1 MGVFANL
8 RMRLSSESAD
18 ETTRLAVAHAVQVA
32 DPRMALVG
40 SHERKL
46 APVVGKVLDYC
57 RDLVDSIPGPVE
69 INAQTFGS
77 DPLVHAIFAT
87 PADIGR
93 MLGASAELGRF
104 CTSAEADGAE
114 AIYALIGMR
123 RREKLVLSP
132 ALKGDM
138 IQVDVPRRLLYFADH
153 TLHEPSADLD
163 VTRTRLR
170 DAAFDSLVRS
180 FAARLLAQ
188 RAEREDLH
196 SEWEQERALGH
207 FGTKSEIAA
216 HERRRIEIE
225 QRLRESV
232 AAMEPAHVLDALIGW
247 LEAPQSSLRLD
258 EVKVTIDPLGTVV
271 ADSADAGNAHT
282 LRLPVLVGRDRRR
295 WVVLMTRI
303 PREEAR
309 SARHEA
315 EAFKRTLT
323 I

>member
-8 RMRLSSESAD
+8 RMRLSSASAD

-46 APVVGKVLDYC
+46 APVVGKALDYC
-57 RDLVDSIPGPVE
+57 RDLVETIPGPVE

-93 MLGASAELGRF
+93 MLGSSAELARF

-114 AIYALIGMR
+114 AVYALIGMR
-123 RREKLVLSP
+123 RREKMVLSP

-153 TLHEPSADLD
+153 TLHEPSPELDL
-163 VTRTRLR
+163 TRLRLR

-180 FAARLLAQ
+180 FAARLQAQ
-188 RAEREDLH
+188 RAEREDLR
-196 SEWEQERALGH
+196 SEWEQERALSH
-207 FGTKSEIAA
+207 FGSEAEIAA
-216 HERRRIEIE
+216 HEQRRLELE

-271 ADSADAGNAHT
+271 VDGTEAGNAHT
-282 LRLPVLVGRDRRR
+282 LSLPVLVGRDRRR

>member
-18 ETTRLAVAHAVQVA
+18 ETTRRAVSHAIQVA

-40 SHERKL
+40 RHERKL
-46 APVVGKVLDYC
+46 TPVVGKALDYC
-57 RDLVDSIPGPVE
+57 RGLVETIPGPVE

-93 MLGASAELGRF
+93 MLGASAELARF
-104 CTSAEADGAE
+104 CTSPEAEGAE

-123 RREKLVLSP
+123 RREKLVISP
-132 ALKGDM
+132 ALKGDL

-153 TLHEPSADLD
+153 TLHEPSPDLD
-163 VTRTRLR
+163 LTRARLR

-196 SEWEQERALGH
+196 SEWEQERALCHHGSE
-207 FGTKSEIAA
+207 SEIAV
-216 HERRRIEIE
+216 HEQRRLELE

-232 AAMEPAHVLDALIGW
+232 AAMEPAHVLDSLVGW

-258 EVKVTIDPLGTVV
+258 EVKVTIDPLGTVIRDG
-271 ADSADAGNAHT
+271 AEAENAHT
-282 LRLPVLVGRDRRR
+282 LRLPILVGRDRRR
-295 WVVLMTRI
+295 WIVLMTRI

-309 SARHEA
+309 NARHEA
-315 EAFKRTLT
+315 EAYKRTLT

>member
-8 RMRLSSESAD
+8 RMRLSSDSAD
-18 ETTRLAVAHAVQVA
+18 DTTRLAVAHAIQVA

-40 SHERKL
+40 RHERKL
-46 APVVGKVLDYC
+46 APVVGKALDYC
-57 RDLVDSIPGPVE
+57 RDLVGTIPGPVD
-69 INAQTFGS
+69 IDAQTFGS
-77 DPLVHAIFAT
+77 DPLVHALFAT

-93 MLGASAELGRF
+93 MLGASPALARF
-104 CTSAEADGAE
+104 CTSGEADGVE

-153 TLHEPSADLD
+153 TLHEPSADLAL
-163 VTRTRLR
+163 TRTRLR

-180 FAARLLAQ
+180 FADSLAAG
-188 RAEREDLH
+188 RAGREDLH
-196 SEWEQERALGH
+196 SEWEQERALCH
-207 FGTKSEIAA
+207 FGTESEAA
-216 HERRRIEIE
+216 VHE
-225 QRLRESV
+225 QRRLELERQLRESV
-232 AAMEPAHVLDALIGW
+232 ESLEPAHVLDALVAW
-247 LEAPQSSLRLD
+247 LEAPQASLRLD
-258 EVKVTIDPLGTVV
+258 EVSVTIDPLGTVLV
-271 ADSADAGNAHT
+271 DGADTGNAQK
-282 LRLPVLVGRDRRR
+282 LRLPVLIGRDRRR
-295 WVVLMTRI
+295 WVVLITRI

-315 EAFKRTLT
+315 ETFRRTLT